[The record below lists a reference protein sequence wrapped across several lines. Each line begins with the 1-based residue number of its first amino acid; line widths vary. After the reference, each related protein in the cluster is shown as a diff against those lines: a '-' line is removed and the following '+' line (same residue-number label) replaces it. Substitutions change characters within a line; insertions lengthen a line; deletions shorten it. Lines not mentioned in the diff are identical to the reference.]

1 MASLALLAVI
11 SVANGFMATQNRP
24 PRAPLAAAAAPDMS
38 CDCAV
43 IGAGPAGS
51 VMAWLLAERGDLS
64 VALVDPNLE
73 KPWPNNYG
81 VWEAEFDALDAMM
94 PELGLKDC
102 VDHTWPVTDCFFQTD
117 AQRTTLDSP
126 YCRVHRGR
134 LQETLRTR
142 SDAVGVRR
150 IQAKVR
156 GDAASWCANI
166 VDGIRHDAAGSTLEF
181 DDGRTLRATSVVD
194 CTGFESSLTSRQGTG
209 TGPPPTFQV
218 AYGIYGLVEEASL
231 APYDADAMLLFD
243 YRDDHLPVK
252 ERDASP
258 SFMYAMPLDLD
269 ESTGLRTVFFEE
281 TSLVA
286 RPGLPLKE
294 LERRTY
300 LRLEHLGVEL
310 KGKHPDEPDELSYIP
325 MGGSPAVW
333 KSTAESAPA
342 A

>member
-1 MASLALLAVI
+1 MV
-11 SVANGFMATQNRP
+11 
-24 PRAPLAAAAAPDMS
+24 AAAADMS
-38 CDCAV
+38 CDIAV

-51 VMAWLLAERGDLS
+51 VIAWLLAERGGLE
-64 VALVDPNLE
+64 VALVDPNLD

-81 VWEAEFDALDAMM
+81 VWESEFDALHAMM
-94 PELGLKDC
+94 PELKLKDC
-102 VDHTWPVTDCFFQTD
+102 VDHTWPRTDCFFQTD

-142 SDAVGVRR
+142 SDAAGVRR

-209 TGPPPTFQV
+209 AGPPPTFQV

-243 YRDDHLPVK
+243 YRDDHLPVN

-269 ESTGLRTVFFEE
+269 PTTGLRTVFFEE

-333 KSTAESAPA
+333 KSTVESAPA

>member
-1 MASLALLAVI
+1 
-11 SVANGFMATQNRP
+11 
-24 PRAPLAAAAAPDMS
+24 MS

-51 VMAWLLAERGDLS
+51 VIAWLLAERGGLS
-64 VALVDPNLE
+64 VALVDPNLD
-73 KPWPNNYG
+73 KHWPNNYG
-81 VWEAEFDALDAMM
+81 VWEAEFNALDAMM
-94 PELGLKDC
+94 PELKLKDC
-102 VDHTWPVTDCFFQTD
+102 VDHTWPRTDCFFETD
-117 AQRTTLDSP
+117 ERRTTLDRP

-134 LQETLRTR
+134 LQDKLRRR

-150 IQAKVR
+150 IRAKVR

-166 VDGIRHDAAGSTLEF
+166 VDGIRHDVAFGVRRGDGVKWAPPVETLSLTSAQVQGSTLRF

-209 TGPPPTFQV
+209 TGPLPTFQV

-231 APYDADAMLLFD
+231 APYAADAMLLFD
-243 YRDDHLPVK
+243 YRDDHLPVN

-300 LRLEHLGVEL
+300 LRLEHLGV
-310 KGKHPDEPDELSYIP
+310 KVVGKHPDEPDELSYIP
-325 MGGSPAVW
+325 MGGSPVVW
-333 KSTAESAPA
+333 KSTVKLGLA

>member
-1 MASLALLAVI
+1 
-11 SVANGFMATQNRP
+11 
-24 PRAPLAAAAAPDMS
+24 
-38 CDCAV
+38 
-43 IGAGPAGS
+43 
-51 VMAWLLAERGDLS
+51 
-64 VALVDPNLE
+64 
-73 KPWPNNYG
+73 
-81 VWEAEFDALDAMM
+81 MM
-94 PELGLKDC
+94 PELKLKDC
-102 VDHTWPVTDCFFQTD
+102 VDHTWPRTDCFFQTD

-209 TGPPPTFQV
+209 AGPPPTFQV

-243 YRDDHLPVK
+243 YRDDHLPVN

-333 KSTAESAPA
+333 KSTVESAPA

>member
-1 MASLALLAVI
+1 MAPLALLAAAL
-11 SVANGFMATQNRP
+11 STLEAGAFM
-24 PRAPLAAAAAPDMS
+24 AAAPGRSRVTVAAADMS

-51 VMAWLLAERGDLS
+51 VIAWLLAERGGLE
-64 VALVDPNLE
+64 VALVDPNLD

-81 VWEAEFDALDAMM
+81 VWESEFDALHAMM
-94 PELGLKDC
+94 PELKLKDC
-102 VDHTWPVTDCFFQTD
+102 VDHTWPVTDCFFETD
-117 AQRTTLDSP
+117 ERRTTLDSP

-269 ESTGLRTVFFEE
+269 EATGLRTVSRGVIRERHVA
-281 TSLVA
+281 TSMA
-286 RPGLPLKE
+286 
-294 LERRTY
+294 
-300 LRLEHLGVEL
+300 
-310 KGKHPDEPDELSYIP
+310 
-325 MGGSPAVW
+325 
-333 KSTAESAPA
+333 
-342 A
+342 

>member
-1 MASLALLAVI
+1 M
-11 SVANGFMATQNRP
+11 
-24 PRAPLAAAAAPDMS
+24 APDIS

-51 VMAWLLAERGDLS
+51 VIAWLLAERGGLS

-81 VWEAEFDALDAMM
+81 VWQAEFEALHEMM
-94 PELGLKDC
+94 PELKLKDC
-102 VDHTWPVTDCFFQTD
+102 VDHTWPRTDCFFETD
-117 AQRTTLDSP
+117 ERRTTLDRP

-156 GDAASWCANI
+156 GDAAAWCANI

-209 TGPPPTFQV
+209 AGPPPTFQV

-269 ESTGLRTVFFEE
+269 EATGLRTVFFEE

-300 LRLEHLGVEL
+300 LRLEHLGV
-310 KGKHPDEPDELSYIP
+310 KVVGKHPDEPDELSYIP

-333 KSTAESAPA
+333 KSTPGSMQSDLRTGPHRMQINA
-342 A
+342 

>member
-1 MASLALLAVI
+1 MI
-11 SVANGFMATQNRP
+11 SHA
-24 PRAPLAAAAAPDMS
+24 D
-38 CDCAV
+38 
-43 IGAGPAGS
+43 
-51 VMAWLLAERGDLS
+51 
-64 VALVDPNLE
+64 
-73 KPWPNNYG
+73 G
-81 VWEAEFDALDAMM
+81 VWEAEFDALDEMM
-94 PELGLKDC
+94 PELSLKEC
-102 VDHTWPVTDCFFQTD
+102 VDHTWPRTDCFFETD
-117 AQRTTLDSP
+117 ERRTTLDRA

-134 LQETLRTR
+134 LQKTLRTR

-243 YRDDHLPVK
+243 YRDDHLPVN

-258 SFMYAMPLDLD
+258 SFMYAMPLDLNPA
-269 ESTGLRTVFFEE
+269 TGLRTVFFEE

-333 KSTAESAPA
+333 KSTLSRPRQHEI
-342 A
+342 